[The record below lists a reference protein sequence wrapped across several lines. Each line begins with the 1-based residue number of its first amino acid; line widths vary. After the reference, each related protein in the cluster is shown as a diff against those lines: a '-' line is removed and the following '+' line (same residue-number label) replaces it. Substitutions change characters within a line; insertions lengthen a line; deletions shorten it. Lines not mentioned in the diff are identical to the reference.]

1 MDDTISTTFAGQL
14 GLITADQA
22 RRSGLSRDAV
32 RHRVDRGDWD
42 RVRPGVFRL
51 RGTPTTWE
59 QEVLASVL
67 AAGDAAFASHFTALT
82 LWGYE
87 QFAGRPTEL
96 TVPLGRRPR
105 TPEVVVHRSG
115 TIEEADVRRV
125 GGVPVLSAARTIVDV
140 SARFD
145 EGVLGQLVDDGLRRR
160 VLSLSGLHAVARRL
174 PTIATGRSPRR
185 VADVLARRTAGFHP
199 GDSELESRVL
209 RTLVDAGFPEPVRQ
223 HRVRVNGRTYFVDLA
238 YPAEQVAIEVDGF
251 EYHRS
256 RTDFD
261 RDRSRQNDLVGAGW
275 TVLRFTSRS
284 PTTEI
289 VGAVRRSLFG
299 RFVGP

>member
-1 MDDTISTTFAGQL
+1 MDDTLASTFAGQL
-14 GLITADQA
+14 GLITTEQA

-42 RVRPGVFRL
+42 RVLPGVFRL

-59 QEVLASVL
+59 QDVLATVL
-67 AAGDAAFASHFTALT
+67 AAGDGAFASHFTALS

-87 QFAGRPTEL
+87 QFDGRPIEL
-96 TVPLGRRPR
+96 TVPLERRPR
-105 TPEVVVHRSG
+105 THGVVVHRSG
-115 TIEEADVRRV
+115 TVDEADVRHV
-125 GGVPVLSAARTIVDV
+125 GAVPVLSAARTLVDV

-145 EGVLGQLVDDGLRRR
+145 DEVLGRLVDDGLRRR
-160 VLSLSGLHAVARRL
+160 VVSLSGLHAVARRL
-174 PTIATGRSPRR
+174 PTIASGRSPRQM
-185 VADVLARRTAGFHP
+185 AAVLARRTAGFHP
-199 GDSELESRVL
+199 GDSELETRVL
-209 RTLVDAGFPEPVRQ
+209 RALTDAGLPEPVRQ
-223 HRVRVNGRTYFVDLA
+223 HRVRIGGRTYFIDLA
-238 YPAEQVAIEVDGF
+238 YPAERVAIEVDGF

-261 RDRSRQNDLVGAGW
+261 RDRVRQNDLVGANW
-275 TVLRFTSRS
+275 IVLRFTSRS

-289 VGAVRRSLFG
+289 VGTVRRSLFG